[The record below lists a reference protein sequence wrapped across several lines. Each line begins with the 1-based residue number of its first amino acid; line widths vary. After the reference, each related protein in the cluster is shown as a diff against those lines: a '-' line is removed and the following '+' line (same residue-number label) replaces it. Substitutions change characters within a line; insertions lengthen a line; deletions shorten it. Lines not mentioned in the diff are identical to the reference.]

1 MPVQA
6 KRDGKVKSGAGGGG
20 AMGRAGSN
28 RDTVAWR
35 FGPAKI
41 WYDQLGV
48 NEDGSNLNYGLK
60 LKEVLYCLSIL
71 PASEN
76 LLHVSC
82 CSLCTCRL
90 LQLTRRR
97 RRSKVRMIPQ
107 RMHF

>member
-6 KRDGKVKSGAGGGG
+6 KREGKVKSGAGVGG

-60 LKEVLYCLSIL
+60 LKEVLYSAYLCCLHQRICCMY
-71 PASEN
+71 
-76 LLHVSC
+76 HVAHC
-82 CSLCTCRL
+82 VPL
-90 LQLTRRR
+90 
-97 RRSKVRMIPQ
+97 
-107 RMHF
+107 